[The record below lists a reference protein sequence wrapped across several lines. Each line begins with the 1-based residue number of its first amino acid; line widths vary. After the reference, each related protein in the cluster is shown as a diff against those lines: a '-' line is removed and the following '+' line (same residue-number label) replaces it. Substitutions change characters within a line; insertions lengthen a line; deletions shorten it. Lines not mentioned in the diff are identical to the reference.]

1 MPVDQYIGGIEH
13 AILHLLYSRFFMQAL
28 AFKNNIFKIKE
39 PFTGL
44 FTQGMVC
51 HETYKDLDNNWLSPE
66 EIEQKDNAYY
76 KKGDLS
82 SKVIVGP
89 SESMS
94 KSKKNVIDPENI
106 IYNYGADSV
115 RLFILSDSPPEK
127 DVQWSEQGMV
137 ASYKFIQKLWILHNK
152 IKVKIKD
159 FEISDNTNKNLDKF
173 TNQMIFKITNNLENF
188 HYNVIIANIY
198 EIYNFLNKEVDKKLD
213 SKNLEI
219 NYKKILTLF
228 SPVMPHYVSECLE
241 DLKINDKISWPSIN
255 EKYLN
260 EDSIDY
266 VIQINGKKRAILNN
280 NRDLEQETL
289 LKEVKSNNITKKYLE
304 NKSIKKII
312 FVKNRLINILL
323 ND

>member
-1 MPVDQYIGGIEH
+1 M
-13 AILHLLYSRFFMQAL
+13 
-28 AFKNNIFKIKE
+28 
-39 PFTGL
+39 
-44 FTQGMVC
+44 
-51 HETYKDLDNNWLSPE
+51 
-66 EIEQKDNAYY
+66 
-76 KKGDLS
+76 
-82 SKVIVGP
+82 
-89 SESMS
+89 
-94 KSKKNVIDPENI
+94 
-106 IYNYGADSV
+106 
-115 RLFILSDSPPEK
+115 
-127 DVQWSEQGMV
+127 
-137 ASYKFIQKLWILHNK
+137 
-152 IKVKIKD
+152 
-159 FEISDNTNKNLDKF
+159 
-173 TNQMIFKITNNLENF
+173 
-188 HYNVIIANIY
+188 IIANIY
-198 EIYNFLNKEVDKKLD
+198 EIYNFLNKEIEKKLD

-219 NYKKILTLF
+219 NYKKILILF

-241 DLKINDKISWPSIN
+241 DLKINDKICWPSIN